1 MHANYSTGRN
11 GGIVQA
17 DEPPKRWVIQ
27 RLGDRWAAGYT
38 YAHTWQ
44 GGFHHKFDTLAEAE
58 AQVNWQP
65 LRDCDSVTYQDEAGR
80 PLPVTDYL

>member
-1 MHANYSTGRN
+1 
-11 GGIVQA
+11 
-17 DEPPKRWVIQ
+17 
-27 RLGDRWAAGYT
+27 
-38 YAHTWQ
+38 
-44 GGFHHKFDTLAEAE
+44 LAEAE